1 MAFCLR
7 FATSLTKHVVQV
19 TGELSVMHLRDKRKP
34 RNKEPIMNSLT
45 LNKPWS
51 RTSAWARAL
60 TLAALAAGAWAL
72 SSTQAQASDVHFS
85 VGVHAPGVSLG
96 VSSHPPVYYSRP
108 PVYYS
113 PPPVYYSPPPVY
125 YSPPPVY
132 YAPPPVYHRGV
143 RPVVVVPPPIYYE
156 RPNNRRHWD
165 ERRDRH
171 DRDDRR
177 RHHGHGHGYR

>member
-1 MAFCLR
+1 
-7 FATSLTKHVVQV
+7 
-19 TGELSVMHLRDKRKP
+19 
-34 RNKEPIMNSLT
+34 MNSLT

-72 SSTQAQASDVHFS
+72 SATQAHANDVHFS

-96 VSSHPPVYYSRP
+96 ISNGGYGYHRP
-108 PVYYS
+108 PVYYA
-113 PPPVYYSPPPVY
+113 PPPVY

-156 RPNNRRHWD
+156 RPSNRRHWD
-165 ERRDRH
+165 ERRHRH

-177 RHHGHGHGYR
+177 RHGHGYGYR

>member
-1 MAFCLR
+1 MTVCLR

-19 TGELSVMHLRDKRKP
+19 TGELPVIRSRDSRKP
-34 RNKEPIMNSLT
+34 RNQEPTMNSLT

-72 SSTQAQASDVHFS
+72 SATQAHANDVHFS

-96 VSSHPPVYYSRP
+96 ISNGGYGYHRP
-108 PVYYS
+108 PVYYA
-113 PPPVYYSPPPVY
+113 
-125 YSPPPVY
+125 PPPVY
-132 YAPPPVYHRGV
+132 YAPPPVYYAPPPVYYAPPPVYRGV
-143 RPVVVVPPPIYYE
+143 RPVVVTPPPIYYE
-156 RPNNRRHWD
+156 RPSNRRHWD
-165 ERRDRH
+165 ERRHRH

-177 RHHGHGHGYR
+177 RHGHGYGYR

>member
-1 MAFCLR
+1 
-7 FATSLTKHVVQV
+7 
-19 TGELSVMHLRDKRKP
+19 
-34 RNKEPIMNSLT
+34 MNSLT
-45 LNKPWS
+45 FNKPWS

-72 SSTQAQASDVHFS
+72 STTQAHASDVRFS
-85 VGVHAPGVSLG
+85 VGVHAPGVSVG
-96 VSSHPPVYYSRP
+96 ISNGGYGYHRP
-108 PVYYS
+108 PVYHA
-113 PPPVYYSPPPVY
+113 PPPVYYAPPPVY
-125 YSPPPVY
+125 YAPPPVY

-156 RPNNRRHWD
+156 RPSNRRHWD

-177 RHHGHGHGYR
+177 RHGHRNDHRYGHGYR

>member
-1 MAFCLR
+1 
-7 FATSLTKHVVQV
+7 S
-19 TGELSVMHLRDKRKP
+19 RKP
-34 RNKEPIMNSLT
+34 RNQEPTMNTLT

-72 SSTQAQASDVHFS
+72 SATQAHARDVTFS
-85 VGVHAPGVSLG
+85 VGVHAPGVSIG
-96 VSSHPPVYYSRP
+96 VSNGHGYHR
-108 PVYYS
+108 
-113 PPPVYYSPPPVY
+113 
-125 YSPPPVY
+125 PPVY
-132 YAPPPVYHRGV
+132 YAPPLYHRGV
-143 RPVVVVPPPIYYE
+143 RRVVVVPPPIYSE
-156 RPNNRRHWD
+156 RPSNRRHWD

>member
-1 MAFCLR
+1 
-7 FATSLTKHVVQV
+7 
-19 TGELSVMHLRDKRKP
+19 
-34 RNKEPIMNSLT
+34 MNSLT

-72 SSTQAQASDVHFS
+72 SATHVHANDVHFS

-96 VSSHPPVYYSRP
+96 ISNGGYGYQRP
-108 PVYYS
+108 PVYYA
-113 PPPVYYSPPPVY
+113 PPPVY

-156 RPNNRRHWD
+156 RPSNRRHWD
-165 ERRDRH
+165 ERRHRH

-177 RHHGHGHGYR
+177 RHNGHGHGYR